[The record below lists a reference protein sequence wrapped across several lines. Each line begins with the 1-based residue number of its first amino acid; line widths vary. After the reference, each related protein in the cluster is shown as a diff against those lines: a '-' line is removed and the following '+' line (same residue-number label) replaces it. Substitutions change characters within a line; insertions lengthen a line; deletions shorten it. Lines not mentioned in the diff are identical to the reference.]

1 MDVKRAC
8 QFIDIWRCNG
18 LRESAIWRGALFL
31 IAIDIVLGSFLWTL
45 NLWDECIVVPS
56 CQLVIFFK
64 GGIFTTAL
72 RVALFAVASG
82 AVGERRH
89 AAPTFTKVG
98 LFVRYTATQ
107 ANFGSGLAF
116 CR

>member
-1 MDVKRAC
+1 MAVQHTNKPRLG
-8 QFIDIWRCNG
+8 NG

-45 NLWDECIVVPS
+45 NLWDDVLWYL
-56 CQLVIFFK
+56 LVNWFFFFK

-72 RVALFAVASG
+72 RVALFADASG

-89 AAPTFTKVG
+89 AAPTFTKLG
-98 LFVRYTATQ
+98 CLYATLPLKRILEV
-107 ANFGSGLAF
+107 A
-116 CR
+116 